1 MKKLIVLLVLAS
13 SSVFAQDAVTLKPA
27 NQAGLNV
34 FSRLTM
40 DDDSAAFLKGGEA
53 VIGQSIVDTTANQLI
68 VDYQNNELVSDEK
81 YKDGLVRIKTVA
93 SAIKSDSSGRTVIV
107 ANGKNNSA
115 VYLYANKKD
124 DKMRHLKKGSE
135 IDFICYGEGLESNRP
150 VLGRCEFASEFVKKV
165 VKKVINNISRASED
179 NYKPQSMTE
188 MTILYTYKIYEHRLG
203 PACLKSQHECR
214 VAYGLAEDDKGKAQ
228 SDYSAKVMK
237 IVADNKEQYQDLLL
251 LPEIN

>member
-13 SSVFAQDAVTLKPA
+13 SSVFAQNVVTLKPA
-27 NQAGLNV
+27 NQAGLNA
-34 FSRLTM
+34 FSRFTM
-40 DDDSAAFLKGGEA
+40 DDDSVAFLKGGDA

-68 VDYQNNELVSDEK
+68 VDYQNNELVSDKK
-81 YKDGLVRIKTVA
+81 YKDGLVRIKAVA

-124 DKMRHLKKGSE
+124 DKMQYLKKGSE
-135 IDFICYGEGLESNRP
+135 IDFICYGEGLESNGP

-165 VKKVINNISRASED
+165 VKKINNNIARASGN
-179 NYKPQSMTE
+179 NYTPQSLTE
-188 MTILYTYKIYEHRLG
+188 LTILYTYKTYEHRLG
-203 PACLKSQHECR
+203 PACLKSQDECKR
-214 VAYGLAEDDKGKAQ
+214 ATKLAEDDKGKEQ
-228 SDYSAKVMK
+228 SDYSAKVMEVVVK
-237 IVADNKEQYQDLLL
+237 NKEQYQDLLL